1 MEKTRSRLGLPLAKQ
16 ENAMSCYAQMTML
29 LAVALVFALAVSAY
43 AITGTWKSRI
53 EGFTRVSMS
62 HNPTSNYVKVLQ
74 RFLICYNDTTNQ
86 LIIDGGGV
94 DGIFGQKADSAVRE
108 FQSKRKITDD
118 GDCGTNTWGEVA
130 TCLSSSTSG
139 NVTTFITNYLCPS
152 GYGSNVMKATLNSAG
167 TYHTYSTYDQYGIAI
182 NSIFTR
188 PV

>member
-1 MEKTRSRLGLPLAKQ
+1 MKRLISIVLVVVMLMAIPATAFAAPSRVASATPSLSFSGTTANCKVTIRDSGK
-16 ENAMSCYAQMTML
+16 AISATMSLWDGSTCIDSWSSNGTS
-29 LAVALVFALAVSAY
+29 LVIIS
-43 AITGTWKSRI
+43 G
-53 EGFTRVSMS
+53 S
-62 HNPTSNYVKVLQ
+62 HDVEY
-74 RFLICYNDTTNQ
+74 
-86 LIIDGGGV
+86 
-94 DGIFGQKADSAVRE
+94 
-108 FQSKRKITDD
+108 

>member
-1 MEKTRSRLGLPLAKQ
+1 M
-16 ENAMSCYAQMTML
+16 
-29 LAVALVFALAVSAY
+29 
-43 AITGTWKSRI
+43 
-53 EGFTRVSMS
+53 
-62 HNPTSNYVKVLQ
+62 
-74 RFLICYNDTTNQ
+74 ICYNDTTNQ

-152 GYGSNVMKATLNSAG
+152 GYCSNVMKATLNSAG

>member
-1 MEKTRSRLGLPLAKQ
+1 MKRLISIVLVVVMLMAIPATAFAAPSRVASATPSLSFSGTTANCKVTIRDSGK
-16 ENAMSCYAQMTML
+16 AISATMSLWDGSTCIDSWSSNGTS
-29 LAVALVFALAVSAY
+29 LVIIS
-43 AITGTWKSRI
+43 G
-53 EGFTRVSMS
+53 S
-62 HNPTSNYVKVLQ
+62 HDVEY
-74 RFLICYNDTTNQ
+74 
-86 LIIDGGGV
+86 
-94 DGIFGQKADSAVRE
+94 GIFGQKADSAVRE